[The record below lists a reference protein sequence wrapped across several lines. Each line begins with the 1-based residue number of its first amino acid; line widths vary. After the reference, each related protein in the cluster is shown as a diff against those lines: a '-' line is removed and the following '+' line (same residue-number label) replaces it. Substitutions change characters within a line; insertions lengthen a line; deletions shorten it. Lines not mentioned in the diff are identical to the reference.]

1 MSRRSGTPTCLRP
14 ITGPGGR
21 NLYNIST
28 RRSELPDTRI
38 FINNQFQ
45 PIGQSEYDGL
55 LLELR
60 QRFNNRLQ
68 FDASWTL
75 SHAIDYI
82 PDAIFDIP
90 YASDQ
95 NNLEADRG
103 NSLQHQWHKLS
114 FSGVLVTP
122 AASNGG
128 LWRVLGDMNVA
139 PIVSLGSPFF
149 NNITT
154 GTDSNGDGV
163 LNDRPIGAG
172 RNTYEGDTISS
183 VDLRI
188 TRAFSLGGTAE
199 AAGHRRRVQHLQHR
213 ELHDLQHGV
222 GCGGVPGCAERRIW
236 RSDLGGRPADHS
248 VRDPV
253 HVLRTVDR
261 ASVLRQRLARSR
273 LVVEE

>member
-1 MSRRSGTPTCLRP
+1 M
-14 ITGPGGR
+14 
-21 NLYNIST
+21 
-28 RRSELPDTRI
+28 
-38 FINNQFQ
+38 
-45 PIGQSEYDGL
+45 
-55 LLELR
+55 
-60 QRFNNRLQ
+60 Q

-114 FSGVLVTP
+114 FSGVLGTP

-128 LWRVLGDMNVA
+128 LWRVFGDMNVA

-188 TRAFSLGGTAE
+188 TRAFSLGGTRKLQVIADAFNIFNTVNFTTYNTVWGAGAYPDAPN
-199 AAGHRRRVQHLQHR
+199 AAFGSPTLA
-213 ELHDLQHGV
+213 DD
-222 GCGGVPGCAERRIW
+222 PRIIQFGI
-236 RSDLGGRPADHS
+236 RY
-248 VRDPV
+248 
-253 HVLRTVDR
+253 TF
-261 ASVLRQRLARSR
+261 
-273 LVVEE
+273 